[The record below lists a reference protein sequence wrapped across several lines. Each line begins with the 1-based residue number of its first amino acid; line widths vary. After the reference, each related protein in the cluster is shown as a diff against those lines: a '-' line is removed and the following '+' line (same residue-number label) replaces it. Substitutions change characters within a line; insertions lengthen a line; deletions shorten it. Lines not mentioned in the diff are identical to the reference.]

1 MARLT
6 ISHASSTRTMAWA
19 KAGRSFT
26 TGTRDSCAAT
36 PRATQAAQAATVP
49 ITRTLT
55 PATNATVPLTPH
67 MLESNS
73 MRRRWFSRLVTAQCL
88 TLSGLTLS
96 GLLLADPD
104 LQAGGADTVWDG
116 VYSAAQAARGEKAYM
131 RACGG
136 CHRDDASGGDD
147 SEPALRGPN
156 FTHNWDGTSVA
167 VLYDFIATNMPRTRP
182 GSVPLEECVDIV
194 AFLLKL
200 NEMPAGTRE
209 LTTDIKAL
217 SAIRFTATKPAQ

>member
-1 MARLT
+1 
-6 ISHASSTRTMAWA
+6 
-19 KAGRSFT
+19 
-26 TGTRDSCAAT
+26 
-36 PRATQAAQAATVP
+36 
-49 ITRTLT
+49 
-55 PATNATVPLTPH
+55 
-67 MLESNS
+67 
-73 MRRRWFSRLVTAQCL
+73 MRRRWFSRLVTVQCL

-96 GLLLADPD
+96 GLPLAGLG
-104 LQAGGADTVWDG
+104 LQARGADTVWDG

-147 SEPALRGPN
+147 SEPPLRGPN
-156 FTHNWDGTSVA
+156 FTSNWEGASVA

-200 NEMPAGTRE
+200 NEMPEGTRE

-217 SAIRFTATKPAQ
+217 AAIRFTATKPAR